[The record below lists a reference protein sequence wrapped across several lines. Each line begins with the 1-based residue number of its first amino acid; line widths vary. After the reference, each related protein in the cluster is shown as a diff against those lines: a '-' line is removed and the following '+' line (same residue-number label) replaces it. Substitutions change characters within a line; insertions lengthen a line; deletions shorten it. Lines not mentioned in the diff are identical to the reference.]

1 MLRGKSRLFLAFL
14 LAGLAVAFVPGCSKY
29 DGLERNMQ
37 YVSDDLLRKDAEMA
51 WRQVN
56 EAHAAWAKAGSSH
69 DKDNAE
75 FVVYQDAYGRYAV
88 IYNEL
93 FDRQDKPFGGRL
105 GKETDTLPPPPPGVS
120 VPETAPKAAPAVPV
134 NTPAGREL
142 NDAATPAPAAM
153 APVSAAPRPVAPA
166 VAAPVAASGDT
177 SATAPKP
184 ARAATTRPAGPG
196 SYLIQPGDTLYSIA
210 KRHGIS
216 EKRLMDANSLTDPR
230 KIAAGKQLTI
240 PTP

>member
-1 MLRGKSRLFLAFL
+1 MLRGKYRLFQAIL
-14 LAGLAVAFVPGCSKY
+14 LVGLAVALAPGCSKY

-37 YVSDDLLRKDAEMA
+37 YVSDGLLRKDAEVA

-56 EAHAAWAKAGSSH
+56 EAHAAWIKAGSSH

-93 FDRQDKPFGGRL
+93 FDRQNKPFGGRL

-120 VPETAPKAAPAVPV
+120 VPEAAPKAAPAVPV
-134 NTPAGREL
+134 NAPAGREL
-142 NDAATPAPAAM
+142 NDAARPAPAAM
-153 APVSAAPRPVAPA
+153 APVSAVSRPAVETSPAPA
-166 VAAPVAASGDT
+166 PASKT
-177 SATAPKP
+177 V
-184 ARAATTRPAGPG
+184 RAAATRAAGPG
-196 SYLIQPGDTLYSIA
+196 TYLIQPGDTLSSIA

-216 EKRLMDANSLTDPR
+216 EKRLMDANNLTDAR
-230 KIAAGKQLTI
+230 KIAAGKPLTI
-240 PTP
+240 PAP